1 MHSRSGT
8 DAGTRGM
15 TKKRRFYCELV
26 SWAAVMRLAH
36 DLALRILQAGF
47 RPDVVVAIAR
57 GGYVPARLLCDFL
70 DLTDLSSIRIVHYAA
85 GADKR
90 RNAGLVE
97 GLCRSLDGRNVL
109 LVDDVSD
116 TGDTLVLGR
125 EHMEEL
131 GADDVRIAVL
141 HHKQTST
148 VQPEFF
154 AHRIVEWRWIIY
166 PWAVA
171 EDVTGFI
178 DRLPRPPADTEETVR
193 LLREH
198 FGLHI
203 RPSLVEKIVSLSQK
217 YRALSSS

>member
-1 MHSRSGT
+1 MSRQ
-8 DAGTRGM
+8 
-15 TKKRRFYCELV
+15 FHCELV
-26 SWAAVMRLAH
+26 SWASVMRLAH
-36 DLALRILQAGF
+36 ELALRILEAGF

-70 DLTDLSSIRIVHYAA
+70 DLADLSSIRIVHYTA
-85 GADKR
+85 GANKR
-90 RNAGLVE
+90 QDVDLAE
-97 GLCRSLDGRNVL
+97 GLCRSIDGRNVL
-109 LVDDVSD
+109 LVDDVND

-125 EHMEEL
+125 NYLTEI
-131 GADDVRIAVL
+131 GAGDVRIAVL

-148 VQPEFF
+148 VMPEFF

-166 PWAVA
+166 PWAVT

-178 DRLPRPPADTEETVR
+178 DRLPRRPVDPSDTAR

-203 RPSLVEKIVSLSQK
+203 RPSLAGKILSLQRK
-217 YRALSSS
+217 KQALSSN